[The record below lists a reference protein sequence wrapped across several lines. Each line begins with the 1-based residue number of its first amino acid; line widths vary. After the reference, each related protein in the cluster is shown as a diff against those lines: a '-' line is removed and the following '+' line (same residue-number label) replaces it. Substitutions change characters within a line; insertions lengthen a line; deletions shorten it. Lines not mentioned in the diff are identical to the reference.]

1 MFRGTNLT
9 IEKHSGGKST
19 WSHLLARCSWASHCT
34 PLSFSFLFCKKI
46 SHPAN
51 NMYWIKLNCFAWNSV
66 LSTTSLPNLTFHLV
80 LPEAPFFQPLG
91 LCSCCCL
98 GQNALLPPPCLTSTS
113 TDPPYLPDFSM
124 PTLFFF
130 NSSSKSRVI
139 SKIPWY
145 MLWTSCMT
153 LITCCNN
160 CKQTH
165 SPLWA
170 WSLFKW
176 IPVLAQ
182 RLAQWFACE
191 KWPRTTSRRNQITG
205 IYNCK
210 ELSELKGWGAHP
222 SLFCGFHSSPYL
234 P

>member
-130 NSSSKSRVI
+130 L
-139 SKIPWY
+139 IP
-145 MLWTSCMT
+145 LPSQGSF
-153 LITCCNN
+153 LKFPGTCYE
-160 CKQTH
+160 H
-165 SPLWA
+165 LA
-170 WSLFKW
+170 W
-176 IPVLAQ
+176 
-182 RLAQWFACE
+182 
-191 KWPRTTSRRNQITG
+191 
-205 IYNCK
+205 
-210 ELSELKGWGAHP
+210 
-222 SLFCGFHSSPYL
+222 HSSRAAITVNRPTL
-234 P
+234 PCEHEVSLNEFLF